1 MSGPCYIGDEVSAA
15 GFRLAGARVIVPSV
29 GEEAAALASARS
41 SATLILISA
50 DVATRIPA
58 HDLASARAAL
68 APLTLIVPDL
78 REEIPMTD
86 LATTLR
92 RQLGLEVLDD
102 A

>member
-15 GFRLAGARVIVPSV
+15 GFRLAGARVTVPSE
-29 GEEAAALASARS
+29 GDEATALAAARA

-50 DVATRIPA
+50 EIATRIPSR
-58 HDLASARAAL
+58 DLATAQAAL

-78 REEIPMTD
+78 KEEIPMTD

-92 RQLGLEVLDD
+92 TELGLED
-102 A
+102 AR